1 MQLYKIAAE
10 LTQAIELYNQVET
23 DEDLLKVEQMLNDI
37 TLTLKDKAVAVG
49 HHIIDIRG
57 DIEKVGQEI
66 GRLVVIRDRL
76 KKSEE
81 WLEGYLHNNMEAVG
95 ETKIESPTLKLTIKN
110 NPASVNILDESR
122 IPETYIVSKV
132 VKSIDKK
139 AIKASWDAGVG
150 VEGTEVIRKTRL
162 EIK

>member
-1 MQLYKIAAE
+1 
-10 LTQAIELYNQVET
+10 
-23 DEDLLKVEQMLNDI
+23 
-37 TLTLKDKAVAVG
+37 
-49 HHIIDIRG
+49 
-57 DIEKVGQEI
+57 
-66 GRLVVIRDRL
+66 
-76 KKSEE
+76 
-81 WLEGYLHNNMEAVG
+81 LHNNMEAVG

>member
-1 MQLYKIAAE
+1 MQLYKIAQE
-10 LTQAIELYNQVET
+10 LTQAIELYNSVET

-37 TLTLKDKAVAVG
+37 TLTLKDKAIAVG
-49 HHIIDIRG
+49 HHII
-57 DIEKVGQEI
+57 
-66 GRLVVIRDRL
+66 RLVVIRDRL

-132 VKSIDKK
+132 VKSVDKK